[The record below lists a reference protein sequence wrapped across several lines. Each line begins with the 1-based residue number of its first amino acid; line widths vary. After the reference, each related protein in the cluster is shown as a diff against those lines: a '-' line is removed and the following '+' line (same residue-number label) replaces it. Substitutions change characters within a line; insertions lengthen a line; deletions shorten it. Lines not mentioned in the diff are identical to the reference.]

1 MALCQLGNKSCIL
14 VPIHYTQTAFGF
26 VLFIP
31 GKMGQCMRFHASRPS
46 PKPKKIHLH
55 ATHTHTQQRPEG
67 EKSGRVTC
75 VLEQAANKTTPNL
88 MESCSLPVTSAA
100 DSLTQLVHKKKP
112 KSHWVKS
119 NKHSD
124 MNESAFHRPKNRKAD
139 QYCARSATN
148 PRGPGCWSGFNTL
161 RKVSQVCAFV
171 CVEQCESSH
180 CGINCQLDEY

>member
-31 GKMGQCMRFHASRPS
+31 GKMGHCMRFHASRPS
-46 PKPKKIHLH
+46 PKQKKYTYTLH
-55 ATHTHTQQRPEG
+55 IHTH
-67 EKSGRVTC
+67 SNVLRVKK
-75 VLEQAANKTTPNL
+75 AANKTTPNL